1 MATGKVFQYLV
12 GASNKAKFPAM
23 QGSQWSCNMF
33 YSKNGADEYMESVPG
48 MKLLSVVVENTRCRG
63 AYVSTI
69 GLEAQNSKEDLFAVF
84 RNGLFTVFHNVINKL
99 CDYLIAIFSVR

>member
-33 YSKNGADEYMESVPG
+33 YSKNGNDEYMESVPG

-69 GLEAQNSKEDLFAVF
+69 GLAAQNSKEDLFAVF
-84 RNGLFTVFHNVINKL
+84 RNSIYHFH
-99 CDYLIAIFSVR
+99 